1 MLYLYRMIKK
11 EIMKKNILIIAI
23 SFLSFNSL
31 KAQIIYNENFENFT
45 IGNVSTSSDGQT
57 PGQNGWFVVSSLTQQ
72 NSAMSYENLFQIENE
87 SVKGK
92 VITMAPH
99 PYPFTIGSTSIRKDI
114 SAAITNRTSGN
125 DVVKLEIDFYT
136 GSQTA
141 KLLTNDIRFGLGKNY
156 NINVPNDLNIIAG
169 FLFNS
174 NTGELM
180 GIHHDETALPLPKVY
195 LSHLGDNNQA
205 FTIPFNTWVHCVV
218 YADYINNKVVYEIPS
233 LNIFV
238 ERDFF
243 IDVPYPTNETNH
255 LTESFSASTYFV
267 ESTNVA
273 LPTFKF
279 DNLKVTALDQVLS
292 TNEVLSNQFNLYP
305 NPATDLVTINNQE
318 NRTVKQIKIYDVAG
332 KLMDTQNFE
341 NKAEI
346 QLTVGNLTSGTYL
359 LHLQTNEGSAVKKLI
374 KN

>member
-1 MLYLYRMIKK
+1 MIKK

-31 KAQIIYNENFENFT
+31 KAQIIYNEDFETFT

-57 PGQNGWFVVSSLTQQ
+57 PGQGGWFVVSSLTQQ

-87 SVKGK
+87 PVKGK

-99 PYPFTIGSTSIRKDI
+99 PYPFTIGSTSTRKDI

-141 KLLTNDIRFGLGKNY
+141 KLITNEISFGLGKNY

-180 GIHHDETALPLPKVY
+180 GIHHDETALPLPKLY
-195 LSHLGDNNQA
+195 LSPFGDNNQA
-205 FTIPFNTWVHCVV
+205 LTIPFNTWVQYVV
-218 YADYINNKVVYEIPS
+218 YADYIYDKFVFEIPAMDV
-233 LNIFV
+233 FV
-238 ERDFF
+238 ENDFF
-243 IDVPYPTNETNH
+243 VNVSYPTNISNYVP
-255 LTESFSASTYFV
+255 ESFSTITYLA
-267 ESTNVA
+267 EQTNVT
-273 LPTFKF
+273 LPVYKF

-292 TNEVLSNQFNLYP
+292 T
-305 NPATDLVTINNQE
+305 
-318 NRTVKQIKIYDVAG
+318 K
-332 KLMDTQNFE
+332 
-341 NKAEI
+341 EI
-346 QLTVGNLTSGTYL
+346 L
-359 LHLQTNEGSAVKKLI
+359 
-374 KN
+374 